1 MSEPERSPL
10 LTKVAYRYGNNG
22 TSTEGERSQLPLAPN
37 TSRLTA
43 RMNETSQQTSQPPSL
58 NSTHGQHQHTVGLS
72 TGEHVIHKPTPTGK
86 RTHTK
91 SIERQA
97 RSRKS
102 ISEFRR
108 KRRLLD
114 YETWRGRIGVHV
126 EVDQYNLQEVE
137 TVVMSLLPGW
147 ACEDGYEYLRLWQVP
162 INPIQADLPQMD
174 ATTPEIFLF
183 SFGAAVLFNFPSEA
197 AEKEFIVAYLLPYPS
212 LYGERKS
219 EQAIAKTQDDIEFV
233 YGDEFSIKHDV
244 CQLSTKDSGEKL
256 AVAFAV
262 AKSSLMMFYEFLLQQ
277 NIERNSYIPEQMAN
291 TGKITMTKKELS
303 KEIGQIFLVMHEINL
318 DSNIQDTP
326 EEFG

>member
-1 MSEPERSPL
+1 
-10 LTKVAYRYGNNG
+10 
-22 TSTEGERSQLPLAPN
+22 
-37 TSRLTA
+37 
-43 RMNETSQQTSQPPSL
+43 
-58 NSTHGQHQHTVGLS
+58 
-72 TGEHVIHKPTPTGK
+72 
-86 RTHTK
+86 
-91 SIERQA
+91 
-97 RSRKS
+97 
-102 ISEFRR
+102 
-108 KRRLLD
+108 
-114 YETWRGRIGVHV
+114 
-126 EVDQYNLQEVE
+126 VDQYNLQEVE

-197 AEKEFIVAYLLPYPS
+197 AEKEFILAYLLPYPS

-219 EQAIAKTQDDIEFV
+219 EEAIAKTQDDIEFV

-326 EEFG
+326 EEFW